1 MNLILLGA
9 PGAGKGT
16 QAELLV
22 QKLGIPA
29 ISTGNMLREAMAN
42 GTELGKKA
50 KQYMDEGSLVP
61 DELILGIVADRVTE
75 PDCQNGFILDG
86 VPRTL
91 AQAEALEAKGVRID
105 YVVSIEVDDSEIEG
119 RMTGRRVCGKCGASY
134 HVVANPSKTEG
145 ICDSCGGGELI
156 IRKEDKPE
164 TVRHRLEV
172 YHATTEVLKK
182 FYGELGRL
190 VLVNGS
196 QSIEGANED
205 ILKAIEAQV

>member
-22 QKLGIPA
+22 EKLSIPA

-50 KQYMDEGSLVP
+50 KQYMEEGALVP
-61 DELILGIVADRVTE
+61 DELILGIVADRVAR

-91 AQAEALEAKGVRID
+91 AQAEALEAKGVKID
-105 YVVSIEVDDSEIEG
+105 HVVSLEVEDSEIEG

-134 HVVANPSKTEG
+134 HVVANPSKKEG
-145 ICDSCGGGELI
+145 ICDLCGGELVV
-156 IRKEDKPE
+156 RKDDAPE
-164 TVRHRLEV
+164 TVRKRLQV
-172 YHATTEVLKK
+172 YHATTEVLKD
-182 FYGELGRL
+182 FYGKLGRL
-190 VLVNGS
+190 RLVNGS
-196 QSIEGANED
+196 QSIEAANED
-205 ILKAIEAQV
+205 ILKAIGAQV